1 MDENNRDI
9 DLQKIQALD
18 SYFQTWF
25 NTGASIWVGGFIAL
39 LILILTVYYNKQF
52 SSDVMVNL
60 VLTIIAAVAVYAVL
74 GLYGL
79 HFMNKRSNEFLAFVD
94 KLLAQVEKGERL
106 PSLMELKKQIRK
118 K

>member
-1 MDENNRDI
+1 VDENNRDI
-9 DLQKIQALD
+9 GLQKIQALD
-18 SYFQTWF
+18 SYFHAWF

-39 LILILTVYYNKQF
+39 LILVVSLYYEGKLDLILTLI
-52 SSDVMVNL
+52 STL
-60 VLTIIAAVAVYAVL
+60 AVYAIL
-74 GLYGL
+74 GYSGMW
-79 HFMNKRSNEFLAFVD
+79 FMNKRSNEFLAFVD

>member
-18 SYFQTWF
+18 SHFQAWF
-25 NTGASIWVGGFIAL
+25 NTGASIWVGGLIGF

-60 VLTIIAAVAVYAVL
+60 VLTIITAVVAYAVL
-74 GLYGL
+74 GIYGL

-106 PSLMELKKQIRK
+106 PSLVELKNQIRK